1 MDMRKYVGANFV
13 TVDDVRDG
21 PLQVQIA
28 VVKEGKYNKANLVF
42 ETGETL
48 GLNATNSKILVK
60 AYGPDSDDWIG
71 KEIKLVLGR
80 VPYQGDEIE
89 SVIVEPI
96 SSPVAA
102 ADKAVAAEKL
112 GDFNDEI
119 PY

>member
-1 MDMRKYVGANFV
+1 MDMRKYVGTNFV

>member
-1 MDMRKYVGANFV
+1 MRKEFDDDKRNDKRKQERIPKMDMRKYVGANFV
-13 TVDDVRDG
+13 TVDDVHDG

-42 ETGETL
+42 
-48 GLNATNSKILVK
+48 
-60 AYGPDSDDWIG
+60 
-71 KEIKLVLGR
+71 GR